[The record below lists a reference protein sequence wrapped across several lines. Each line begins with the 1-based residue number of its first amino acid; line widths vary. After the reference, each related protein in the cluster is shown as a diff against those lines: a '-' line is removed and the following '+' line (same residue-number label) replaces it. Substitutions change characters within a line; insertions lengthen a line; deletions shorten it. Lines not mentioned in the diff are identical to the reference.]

1 LLHWIPSKRF
11 LRAIL
16 QGGHAEGVIARQSR
30 RSFDKLPPSRKTS
43 VGKQNRWRD
52 RLMDIWPVHQ
62 QRSESVP
69 WKEDMNEV
77 AQVVGRTDFRYHA
90 FGSIKISYAV
100 IVLF

>member
-1 LLHWIPSKRF
+1 
-11 LRAIL
+11 
-16 QGGHAEGVIARQSR
+16 
-30 RSFDKLPPSRKTS
+30 
-43 VGKQNRWRD
+43 
-52 RLMDIWPVHQ
+52 MDIWPVHQ

-90 FGSIKISYAV
+90 FGGIKIGYAV